1 MIRVFISPLLLRYR
15 QEIAD
20 MASQCIK
27 SQYIAGVRSYTP
39 DDPAL
44 TYVDLLPP
52 PSIEVIDLMIYEGH
66 VDDLIQVVAF
76 DDFGI
81 VGLRVVIQDEKGNQ
95 IESGDAGSWADCPEL
110 WHYMTACAVP
120 SGTSVLVSAI
130 ATSRVGGVAVY
141 SEQVTIP

>member
-1 MIRVFISPLLLRYR
+1 MTKVFISPLLLAYR

-20 MASQCIK
+20 RTNRCIRY
-27 SQYIAGVRSYTP
+27 QYINGVNTYTAEDSP
-39 DDPAL
+39 LMCD
-44 TYVDLLPP
+44 DLLPP
-52 PSIEVIDLMIYEGH
+52 PSIELIDLMIYEGH
-66 VDDLIQVVAF
+66 VADLIQVIAF

-81 VGLRVVIQDEKGNQ
+81 VGLRVVIQDEKGNH
-95 IESGDAGSWADCPEL
+95 IESGNAGSWADCPEL